1 MVTRQEADDRQHAA
15 QERDAQLK
23 REAEARAL
31 LARFA
36 ARRAANA
43 RLGLSERDSTDIL
56 RELRETIAR

>member
-1 MVTRQEADDRQHAA
+1 MTTKREADDRQVAA
-15 QERDAQLK
+15 EGRDAQLR
-23 REAEARAL
+23 REAEAEAL

-43 RLGLSERDSTDIL
+43 RLRLSERDSTDIL